1 MEREYKMIINENT
14 VKGTWLE
21 IKGDLQKTWGNLT
34 DDDLEK
40 TKGDINAISGLI
52 QQKYGEAKEKS
63 SSKLAEIF
71 KRFEDKKNS
80 SVSDLKKRI

>member
-1 MEREYKMIINENT
+1 MIINEDK
-14 VKGTWLE
+14 VKGTWLK

-52 QQKYGEAKEKS
+52 QQKHGETKEKS

-71 KRFEDKKNS
+71 KRFEEKKKI
-80 SVSDLKKRI
+80 L